1 MTEATVTLSR
11 ENIAPRII
19 TIIHNCLGV
28 KMADITEEDSIC
40 DDLGADSLDYTGLW
54 MTCEVNVFP
63 TKLAG
68 ISSAGARRSWPTRRM
83 FMAALRSRS

>member
-1 MTEATVTLSR
+1 MTLLSR
-11 ENIAPRII
+11 ENIAPRVKTII
-19 TIIHNCLGV
+19 TECLGI
-28 KMADITEEDSIC
+28 KPSDITENDSIC
-40 DDLGADSLDYTGLW
+40 GDLGADSLDYTVLW